1 MQLPYSSYDITITNS
16 FRNKEPL
23 LIELMRYRYRYAFI
37 SAITGITAGTV
48 NESRSE
54 LAFEEALKRAFDS
67 AMDGKFIDVKQMENF
82 LSFHFIGY
90 FSMVQNCTEQV
101 GFLELETEFRK
112 KMRFDLKKYYL
123 TAFPKKEQDGEAP
136 AVQAYNFTFDSYYKG
151 NEMDKLF
158 IRGLFYYP
166 MLSFTNTIT
175 RNSELDEKIV
185 NIVFFLQHHRKR
197 SHTSYYLIADFLYHG
212 CRARAF
218 DYLKELHKEKQ
229 HVSFLI
235 STRKKAEAKRML
247 GKKG

>member
-151 NEMDKLF
+151 NEMAKLF
-158 IRGLFYYP
+158 IRG
-166 MLSFTNTIT
+166 
-175 RNSELDEKIV
+175 
-185 NIVFFLQHHRKR
+185 
-197 SHTSYYLIADFLYHG
+197 
-212 CRARAF
+212 
-218 DYLKELHKEKQ
+218 
-229 HVSFLI
+229 
-235 STRKKAEAKRML
+235 
-247 GKKG
+247 